1 MFAYQLCNML
11 EWIKGRD
18 EMIFIWDWNGTLLD
32 DIKESMHAL
41 NEVCKY
47 GGKKEIHDLDLY
59 RKLFQ
64 FPVKEYYRKVGFDF
78 EQISFDTLAKI
89 YMADYQ
95 PKAISAPL
103 FHDALTCLKRIK
115 QLNIDQ
121 YLLSAS
127 DLTYLHQ
134 QLSYHQLQP
143 YFKAIYG
150 LNNIHAKS
158 KKALAHLLV
167 QEQNIN
173 LDEVYFIGDSVH
185 DYEVA
190 TSVSCKCILIASG
203 HEHIDKLKACGCVVL
218 ADLKQFYDDY
228 LK

>member
-1 MFAYQLCNML
+1 
-11 EWIKGRD
+11 
-18 EMIFIWDWNGTLLD
+18 MIFIWDWNGTLLD

-41 NEVCKY
+41 NEVCKFA
-47 GGKKEIHDLDLY
+47 GIKEIHDLDLY
-59 RKLFQ
+59 RQLFQ

-78 EQISFDTLAKI
+78 EITPFEQLAKI

-95 PKAISAPL
+95 PKSISAPL
-103 FHDALTCLKRIK
+103 FKDALTCLNRINE
-115 QLNIDQ
+115 LHYEQ

-127 DLTYLHQ
+127 DLTYLHK

-158 KKALAHLLV
+158 KEALAHLLV
-167 QEQNIN
+167 KEQKININ
-173 LDEVYFIGDSVH
+173 EVYFVGDSVH

-190 TSVSCKCILIASG
+190 TSVGCKCILIASG
-203 HEHIDKLKACGCVVL
+203 HEHINKLKACDCVVL
-218 ADLKQFYDDY
+218 EDLKQFYIKY